1 MPSEGATGMRDLACS
16 DATQS
21 RCSGW
26 GSLVFPTNRREMQM
40 LILVYQ
46 CLYALLR
53 AVAVELR
60 YTRMSQR
67 ERETTSDAGRRQQHD
82 LCTKATP
89 WMPISISDRSYYRYR
104 VVRWQAAS
112 RTHARIHDKKKHPEM
127 DDDDDDTSMRTDERK
142 GRQSAGITNT
152 NDTVTHT

>member
-40 LILVYQ
+40 LILFYQ

-89 WMPISISDRSYYRYR
+89 WMPSPSPSPSHLSSLDRSYYRYR

-112 RTHARIHDKKKHPEM
+112 RAHARTHP
-127 DDDDDDTSMRTDERK
+127 
-142 GRQSAGITNT
+142 
-152 NDTVTHT
+152 